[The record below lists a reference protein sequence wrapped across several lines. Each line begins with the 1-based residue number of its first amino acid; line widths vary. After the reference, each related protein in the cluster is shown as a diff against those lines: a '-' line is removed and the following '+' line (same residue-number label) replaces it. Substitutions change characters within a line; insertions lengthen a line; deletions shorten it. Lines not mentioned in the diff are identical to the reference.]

1 MWKKKKMS
9 RWASMVCV
17 LAAVFICGFA
27 AETKNNAFIKEN
39 AAETKL
45 PKTLWMLASSGN
57 AQMLSA
63 VMQTET
69 GGLVVVDGGW
79 EADGDRLCSL
89 LKKHGGH
96 VMAWL
101 LTHPHSDHVGALC
114 DILKNRAGELQIDH
128 IYYSFGDPQW
138 YETASPEDP
147 GMARQLLETFQ
158 TLPKGVADGNIGKGD
173 VIQADGISIRVL
185 NDRYELQSDPVNN
198 SGIVYQAEM
207 DGTKILFLGDMGY
220 EGGKRLLEECGA
232 KQLRSEIVQMAHHGQ
247 NGVGKEVYEAA
258 APKLCLWPTPA
269 WFWDNNGGQGP
280 GSGTWDTLETRRWMK
295 ELGVKI
301 QACTKD
307 GDIAVDPVTRSVRYI
322 KWR

>member
-1 MWKKKKMS
+1 MQPVKGAWWS
-9 RWASMVCV
+9 CDG
-17 LAAVFICGFA
+17 LAAHS
-27 AETKNNAFIKEN
+27 
-39 AAETKL
+39 
-45 PKTLWMLASSGN
+45 P
-57 AQMLSA
+57 
-63 VMQTET
+63 
-69 GGLVVVDGGW
+69 
-79 EADGDRLCSL
+79 
-89 LKKHGGH
+89 
-96 VMAWL
+96 
-101 LTHPHSDHVGALC
+101 PHSDHVGALC